1 MFHCSVFPAATMDPQ
16 DAGQKGKPGPK
27 PRTSN
32 SLKTQYLVLYNAV
45 STILWLVLLGRTL
58 VLIPLAGF
66 ENVYG
71 GVGEFLKWTQTL
83 ALMEVVHA
91 ALGIVR
97 APITTT
103 LMQVAS
109 RLLLVWG
116 IVDQFPHLA
125 QSPVYSSMVIA
136 WSVTEV
142 IRYSY
147 FVLNLNGYSL
157 AISTWL
163 RYNTFFVL
171 YPMGISSECWMQ
183 IEARICMDIIR
194 DSGNLYPREGRLCV
208 ERNDK
213 IKLQPLM
220 IRTLELVYEHI
231 RDVCEKLSKV
241 SGMDEGIGRTINEF
255 VGAMADL

>member
-1 MFHCSVFPAATMDPQ
+1 MDSDIGLNGSGARCIRYAPW
-16 DAGQKGKPGPK
+16 A
-27 PRTSN
+27 
-32 SLKTQYLVLYNAV
+32 
-45 STILWLVLLGRTL
+45 VLLVESRKKHQN
-58 VLIPLAGF
+58 LISLD
-66 ENVYG
+66 
-71 GVGEFLKWTQTL
+71 QT
-83 ALMEVVHA
+83 
-91 ALGIVR
+91 LGIVR

-171 YPMGISSECWMQ
+171 YPMGISSECWMVYLAINPASKLRQ
-183 IEARICMDIIR
+183 EYAWI
-194 DSGNLYPREGRLCV
+194 LYAILAIYIPGMYFREYGCRPMLIS
-208 ERNDK
+208 R
-213 IKLQPLM
+213 
-220 IRTLELVYEHI
+220 
-231 RDVCEKLSKV
+231 
-241 SGMDEGIGRTINEF
+241 
-255 VGAMADL
+255 